1 MGWARPKKFRA
12 GLDQARPSPAQ
23 ARKIRAGL
31 LALGPKI
38 VICKFPNFV
47 KIADEIRARKFDSR
61 NDFFLYY
68 IGPIELGRRWA
79 GLFKFW
85 PSPAGKSRPIPTPKQ
100 YLQDQ
105 IWNTSVMGQGFY
117 TGTDSRRFVKKN
129 LFSKL
134 QRHIKRLTLY
144 FKQSRNGFPIFS
156 QNSYNSGFIHLYP
169 STATARV

>member
-1 MGWARPKKFRA
+1 MNKTAGYLIAGVDVGWARPKKFRA

-47 KIADEIRARKFDSR
+47 KIADEIRARKFDSH

-68 IGPIELGRRWA
+68 IGSIELGRRWA

-85 PSPAGKSRPIPTPKQ
+85 PSPAGKSRPMPTPKQ
-100 YLQDQ
+100 YLRDQ
-105 IWNTSVMGQGFY
+105 IWNTSAMGQGFY
-117 TGTDSRRFVKKN
+117 TATDSRRFVKKEP
-129 LFSKL
+129 LLQTSKTHKKIDTVF
-134 QRHIKRLTLY
+134 QAIK
-144 FKQSRNGFPIFS
+144 KWFPNFFPE
-156 QNSYNSGFIHLYP
+156 QL
-169 STATARV
+169 